1 MSTNT
6 IDIPKKVTTTT
17 VAQKKQRGEKI
28 AMITAYDYT
37 MASLV
42 DASGI
47 DLILVGDSA
56 ANVMA
61 GYETTLP
68 MTLDK
73 MIYHAQC
80 VTRAAKRA
88 MVIVDMPFGTYQGNP
103 DEALRSAVRIIK
115 ESGAAA
121 VKLEGGREIKESV
134 EKILSAGI
142 PVMAH
147 LGLTPQ
153 SVNKFGGYGVRA
165 KGDAEATRLTED
177 AMMLQDLG
185 CFSVVFEKIPAE
197 LASTVSKQLAIPTIG
212 IGAGS
217 GTDGQVLVLQDMLG
231 MNNGFRPKFLRLYAN
246 LAETIDGALKQYISD
261 VKNLTF
267 PTLEESY

>member
-1 MSTNT
+1 
-6 IDIPKKVTTTT
+6 
-17 VAQKKQRGEKI
+17 
-28 AMITAYDYT
+28 
-37 MASLV
+37 
-42 DASGI
+42 
-47 DLILVGDSA
+47 
-56 ANVMA
+56 
-61 GYETTLP
+61 
-68 MTLDK
+68 
-73 MIYHAQC
+73 
-80 VTRAAKRA
+80 
-88 MVIVDMPFGTYQGNP
+88 
-103 DEALRSAVRIIK
+103 
-115 ESGAAA
+115 
-121 VKLEGGREIKESV
+121 
-134 EKILSAGI
+134 
-142 PVMAH
+142 MAH

-267 PTLEESY
+267 PTPEESY

>member
-1 MSTNT
+1 MDILEFRDYCLSLPFTEESTPF
-6 IDIPKKVTTTT
+6 D
-17 VAQKKQRGEKI
+17 
-28 AMITAYDYT
+28 
-37 MASLV
+37 
-42 DASGI
+42 
-47 DLILVGDSA
+47 
-56 ANVMA
+56 
-61 GYETTLP
+61 ETTLVYKVGG
-68 MTLDK
+68 K
-73 MIYHAQC
+73 MYAC
-80 VTRAAKRA
+80 AD
-88 MVIVDMPFGTYQGNP
+88 MVGFGHFAVKCDP